1 MIRTIFKTEKIIN
14 IIERALDNVILI
26 VLMNLLISLPL
37 YFVIYVL
44 DILKFPFELINNIRE
59 RKENYTY
66 SEFLSVEQYWFVFNS
81 LYYNEKI
88 KNHAPPQIW
97 SFESRISLLIAKFEH
112 LAYII
117 VIVVILD
124 QNILTLIM
132 WLGYFA

>member
-14 IIERALDNVILI
+14 TIERALDNVILI

-66 SEFLSVEQYWFVFNS
+66 SELLSVEQY
-81 LYYNEKI
+81 
-88 KNHAPPQIW
+88 
-97 SFESRISLLIAKFEH
+97 
-112 LAYII
+112 
-117 VIVVILD
+117 
-124 QNILTLIM
+124 
-132 WLGYFA
+132 